1 MSDQHEAEI
10 ARGLRAGQAEAWRA
24 LYDAHAERV
33 WWLAARLMGPAAAD
47 VADVVQET
55 FLAAAR
61 SAKSYDSDRGTLGRW
76 LMGIARRHVAL
87 HYRRQVRQDR
97 VRSAAERLGADHE
110 QVVRW
115 LDNRHPTPPEALAS
129 AETAVLV
136 RAALA
141 ELSAEHQTLLTARY
155 LDGVAVEQL
164 AEEHRCTSTAVRSK
178 LARARRAFR
187 EVFVGFGRRSAV
199 SPGDPA
205 RGAS

>member
-1 MSDQHEAEI
+1 MEVTREQQL
-10 ARGLRAGQAEAWRA
+10 ARGLREGRIEAWDA
-24 LYDAHAERV
+24 LYEEYARWV
-33 WWLAARLMGPAAAD
+33 WQSVARLMGPQSAD

-61 SAKSYDSDRGTLGRW
+61 SARSYDPDRGSLGGW

-97 VRSAAERLGADHE
+97 VRGAAERLGEGRE

-129 AETAVLV
+129 AETVVLV

-141 ELSAEHQTLLTARY
+141 KLSTEYETLLTAWY

-164 AEEHRCTSTAVRSK
+164 AEQHRCSSTAVRSK

-187 EVFVGFGRRSAV
+187 EVFAGLGKGCAV
-199 SPGDPA
+199 SPDSPA
-205 RGAS
+205 RGAP

>member
-1 MSDQHEAEI
+1 MEVTREQQL
-10 ARGLRAGQAEAWRA
+10 ARGLREGRIEAWHA
-24 LYDAHAERV
+24 LYEEYAREVWQSVARV
-33 WWLAARLMGPAAAD
+33 MGPQSAD

-61 SAKSYDSDRGTLGRW
+61 SAKSYDCERGPLGRW

-115 LDNRHPTPPEALAS
+115 LDHRDPAPPDALAS

-141 ELSAEHQTLLTARY
+141 ELSAEHQTLLAARY

-164 AEEHRCTSTAVRSK
+164 AEEHRCTATAVRSK

-187 EVFVGFGRRSAV
+187 AVFARFGRRTAA
-199 SPGDPA
+199 SPGDAA
-205 RGAS
+205 RGAP

>member
-1 MSDQHEAEI
+1 MEVTREQQLV
-10 ARGLRAGQAEAWRA
+10 RGLREGRIEAWHA
-24 LYDAHAERV
+24 LYEEYARGV
-33 WWLAARLMGPAAAD
+33 WQSVARLMGPQLAD